1 MNSAARENNC
11 FPMLRDI
18 APFRDLP
25 GEQLRFLAAGCFPRQ
40 AAKGLVIFE
49 KGARLDGFYA
59 VREGRVKLAML
70 SPEGAERVV
79 QIVLRGETFAEALGL
94 LGAPSPIYGQA
105 LCDSE
110 LLFFRAEEVRAS
122 LARWP
127 GLGTLFLH
135 MACSRVHDLYRDL
148 EASCLQSARQRVAGF
163 LLDTLDCG
171 CRRGEATDVHV
182 VLPAGKAVVAS
193 RLNLTPET
201 FSRELRH
208 LCDEGMICVERGT
221 VRVHDLI
228 RLRAA
233 AGRD

>member
-1 MNSAARENNC
+1 
-11 FPMLRDI
+11 MLRDI

-25 GEQLRFLAAGCFPRQ
+25 GEQLRFLAAGCFPRR
-40 AAKGLVIFE
+40 AARGLVIFE

-70 SPEGAERVV
+70 SPEGTERVV
-79 QIVLRGETFAEALGL
+79 QIVLCGETFAEALGL
-94 LGAPSPIYGQA
+94 LGEPSPIYAEA
-105 LCDSE
+105 LCNSE
-110 LLFFRAEEVRAS
+110 VLFFRAEEVRAA

-127 GLGTLFLH
+127 ALGGLFLR
-135 MACSRVHDLYRDL
+135 MACSRVCELYRDL

-163 LLDTLDCG
+163 LLDAIESG
-171 CRRGEATDVHV
+171 CRRGERPDAPV
-182 VLPAGKAVVAS
+182 VLPAAKAVVAS